1 MIIYQINIIKVD
13 YDNKDVVFIVR
24 ILLVMAINMG
34 FSSALSIFRLK
45 TLESTTLPML
55 CLSKGRGSEPSVYV
69 HTQCGVHSRGWV
81 FCVCLC
87 GHLSLEVVSL

>member
-1 MIIYQINIIKVD
+1 MVTYVIIYQINIIKVD
-13 YDNKDVVFIVR
+13 YDNKDVVLVVR

-45 TLESTTLPML
+45 TLESVTLPML

-69 HTQCGVHSRGWV
+69 HT
-81 FCVCLC
+81 
-87 GHLSLEVVSL
+87 